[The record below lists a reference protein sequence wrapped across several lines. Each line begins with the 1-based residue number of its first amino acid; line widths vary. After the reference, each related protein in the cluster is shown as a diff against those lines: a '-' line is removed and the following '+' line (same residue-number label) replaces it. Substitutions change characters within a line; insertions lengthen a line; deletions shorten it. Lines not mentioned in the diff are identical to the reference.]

1 MKVLNINKDEYKY
14 IKELEEK
21 KYVYYARIHEK
32 IDKDKLDLKC
42 MLLLQ
47 RGTLKIIKYNLDE
60 TEWLGNT
67 LIYYKSIDLINTII
81 TSTRNILTVQ
91 VNASK
96 IYLEFNDKIVMHEF
110 YKELTRLTNNQK
122 QRRFL

>member
-32 IDKDKLDLKC
+32 IDKDELDLKC

-81 TSTRNILTVQ
+81 TNTRNILTVQ

>member
-32 IDKDKLDLKC
+32 IDKDELDLKC

>member
-32 IDKDKLDLKC
+32 IDKDELDLKC

-81 TSTRNILTVQ
+81 TSTRNILTVP

>member
-32 IDKDKLDLKC
+32 IDKDELDLKC

-91 VNASK
+91 INASK

>member
-32 IDKDKLDLKC
+32 IDKDELDLKC

-47 RGTLKIIKYNLDE
+47 RSTLKIIKYNLDE

>member
-32 IDKDKLDLKC
+32 KDKDELDLKC